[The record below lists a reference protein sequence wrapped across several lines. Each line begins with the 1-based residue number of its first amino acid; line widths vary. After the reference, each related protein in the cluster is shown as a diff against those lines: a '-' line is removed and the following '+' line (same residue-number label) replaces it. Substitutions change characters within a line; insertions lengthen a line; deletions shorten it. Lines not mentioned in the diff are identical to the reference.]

1 MDKNNQFMTKKE
13 IGIGFGTWAWGNKLV
28 WGYKPESDDIL
39 LKKTFFDAINGG
51 LDLVDTADS
60 YGTGSFFGQSEKL
73 IGSFLEELPKKKL
86 NKITIATK
94 LAPFPWRI
102 GRRGLNHAFQESNKR
117 LRGNIKRVQL
127 HWSTYRYAP
136 WQEEQLINGLGDLY
150 EKGLIK
156 EIGLSNTG
164 PKRLNFLYQKLKER
178 GIKINSIQI
187 QFSLLTKPSIE
198 DQKIKNICNEKN
210 IEYLAYSPLA
220 LGILTIPPGKSPQ
233 PSTLLRQ
240 KLFERILPNTKELRT
255 LLSNIGQKYSA
266 SQAQVALNWVR
277 SHGARPIVGIRNPLQ
292 AKDAISALKWS
303 LTKKEKESL
312 DSCRNKC
319 QTNMPQNP
327 FTSP

>member
-1 MDKNNQFMTKKE
+1 MTNNR

-28 WGYKPESDDIL
+28 WGYKPETDNIL

-60 YGTGSFFGQSEKL
+60 YGTGSLFGQSEKL
-73 IGSFLEELPKKKL
+73 IGDFVETLPRRKL
-86 NKITIATK
+86 NQLTIATK
-94 LAPFPWRI
+94 LAPFPWRV
-102 GRRGLNHAFQESNKR
+102 GRNGLNKAFQESNKR
-117 LRGNIKRVQL
+117 LKGNMKRVQL

-136 WQEEQLINGLGDLY
+136 WQEEQLLNGLGDLY

-164 PKRLNFLYQKLKER
+164 PERLHFLYQKLNER
-178 GIKINSIQI
+178 GIKISSIQI

-198 DQKIKNICNEKN
+198 DEKIKNICKEND

-220 LGILTIPPGKSPQ
+220 LGILTIPPDKSPK
-233 PSTLLRQ
+233 PSTIIRQ
-240 KLFERILPNTKELRT
+240 KLFERMLPRTKDLRK
-255 LLSNIGQKYSA
+255 LLLNIGKKYSA

-277 SHGARPIVGIRNPLQ
+277 SQGAKPIVGLRNPMQ
-292 AKDAISALKWS
+292 AKDAVSALTWNLSKNEQ
-303 LTKKEKESL
+303 EKLNSY
-312 DSCRNKC
+312 RNKC
-319 QTNMPQNP
+319 ISNMPQNP